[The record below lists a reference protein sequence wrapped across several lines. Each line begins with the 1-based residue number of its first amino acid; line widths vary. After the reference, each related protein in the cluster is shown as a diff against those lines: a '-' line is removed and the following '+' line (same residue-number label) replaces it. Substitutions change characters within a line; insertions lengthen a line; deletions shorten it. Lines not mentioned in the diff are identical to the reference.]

1 MAVENKKNQIQEIK
15 ASARGIRISPRKV
28 RLVAAPLKSL
38 PVYHAKDQLRF
49 MVQKSSRPIV
59 KLVESAVAA
68 AKNNH
73 DIEPER
79 LYIKSLTVD
88 GGAFVKRYK
97 PRAQGRAFPIRR
109 RTSHINLVLGVSEK
123 PLTKKRTERLKKTKK
138 TEQAPVPALDPKKLS
153 QKAPDKVKGEKVQ
166 ETPGDI
172 EDKKSWFNFFRGR
185 KKGVGGRS
193 QEDVKGKKQQ
203 QTFDRRGNM

>member
-1 MAVENKKNQIQEIK
+1 VAVENKKNQVREVK
-15 ASARGIRISPRKV
+15 VSARGVRISPRKV
-28 RLVAAPLKSL
+28 RLVAGPLKSL
-38 PVYHAKDQLRF
+38 PVYHAKDQLKF
-49 MVQKSSRPIV
+49 KVQKSAKPIV

-68 AKNNH
+68 AKNDH

-88 GGAFVKRYK
+88 GGPFVKRYK

-123 PLTKKRTERLKKTKK
+123 PLLEKRAEAKKEKRKEKS
-138 TEQAPVPALDPKKLS
+138 APAPLDPKKLS
-153 QKAPDKVKGEKVQ
+153 QKVPDKGKEEKVE
-166 ETPGDI
+166 ETADVK
-172 EDKKSWFNFFRGR
+172 EEKKSWFNFFRGR
-185 KKGVGGRS
+185 KKGGGPSR
-193 QEDVKGKKQQ
+193 EDVKGKKQQ